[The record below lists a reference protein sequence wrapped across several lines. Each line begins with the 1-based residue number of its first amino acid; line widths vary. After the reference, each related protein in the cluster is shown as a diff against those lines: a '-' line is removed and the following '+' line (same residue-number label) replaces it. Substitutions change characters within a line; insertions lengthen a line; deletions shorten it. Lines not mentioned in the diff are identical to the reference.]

1 MRLIV
6 YLLPALLW
14 LGPASAESGIVVR
27 GTPTIID
34 GDSIELSGKRLQ
46 LYGIDSPENGVPC
59 ERVDGQSL
67 DCGSIAR
74 SALLDLTAGVDV
86 VCQMVES
93 EPSGAMT
100 ATCDAAGYSLN
111 RNMIYTGWA
120 VVDRSVTENFIEVE
134 AEAKRAQR
142 GLWRFRLEAPP
153 WPEVQN

>member
-1 MRLIV
+1 M
-6 YLLPALLW
+6 
-14 LGPASAESGIVVR
+14 
-27 GTPTIID
+27 
-34 GDSIELSGKRLQ
+34 Q
-46 LYGIDSPENGVPC
+46 LYGIDSPENGDAC
-59 ERVDGQSL
+59 QRVDGRYL

-86 VCQMVES
+86 VCQMVDS
-93 EPSGAMT
+93 VPSGAMT

-134 AEAKRAQR
+134 AEAKREQR

-153 WPEVQN
+153 WPESD